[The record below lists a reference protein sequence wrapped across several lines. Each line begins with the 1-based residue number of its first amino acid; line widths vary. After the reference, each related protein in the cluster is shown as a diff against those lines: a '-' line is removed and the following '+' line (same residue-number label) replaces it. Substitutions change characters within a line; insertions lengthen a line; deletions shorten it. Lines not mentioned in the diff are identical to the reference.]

1 MRAFSSTHPM
11 IAGAHL
17 IDLTLQQTILRLFAM
32 VAIIAI
38 HGAAVAGA
46 AYALGDPGP
55 RYDGRLRISPLAHL
69 DLLGLASGVL
79 FSVGWIKPI
88 ALDCKALAVGRAT
101 LVIVSPAVALIAII
115 VMLRLIRPVL
125 LPSLNDAWSMLVF
138 ALIDT
143 MGQLGIWFALL

>member
-1 MRAFSSTHPM
+1 MRAFNSTHPT
-11 IAGAHL
+11 IAGARL

-55 RYDGRLRISPLAHL
+55 RYDGRLRISPLVHL
-69 DLLGLASGVL
+69 DMLGLASGVF

-88 ALDCKALAVGRAT
+88 ALVDKALGLGRIVM
-101 LVIVSPAVALIAII
+101 VIVSPSVDIIAVI
-115 VMLRLIRPVL
+115 VLHR
-125 LPSLNDAWSMLVF
+125 
-138 ALIDT
+138 
-143 MGQLGIWFALL
+143 